1 MELVSS
7 IFSTVQRSI
16 QGRTLVETGGSAVAA
31 VALVWLSFTVAGITG
46 PLGFGVCCLVGFFV
60 LYGVL
65 CWLLHGVL
73 AMKDRLATL
82 AIWSGAL
89 IAFVPLIAVIYYVVY
104 KGLPVVAAN
113 FPSFFVKDF
122 SGYTATA
129 PVTAVGAGAAIVG
142 TIEQVGL
149 ATLFTVPLG
158 ILTATYLV
166 NFRNTLSRVSS
177 SVVDAMTGS
186 PAIIAGLFVYLL
198 WVKPQKESGQTG
210 FAAALALSV
219 MMLPIIV
226 RSTEETLKLLP
237 DSLKEAGL
245 ALGLPFHRVI
255 FKVIVP
261 VGVGGILSGVMLS
274 IARITG
280 ETAPLLFTAFGNP
293 YLSVSLTKPM
303 QSLPLLIYNYA
314 TSPYTDWLNLAWG
327 ASVVLLLW
335 VLFLNIFTKII
346 TRKWK
351 VQL

>member
-1 MELVSS
+1 MNIESVKFRLGKSSGFQILIYVLAFACVIPLLFILGYILKAGFTKINWHFLVNIPKPVGESGGGIANALLGS
-7 IFSTVQRSI
+7 IIIIGVASVIAIPVGIMAGIYLSENKKGRLAYWCRLCTDILQGVPSIVIGIVIYFWLVKPLRGFSA
-16 QGRTLVETGGSAVAA
+16 LAGS
-31 VALVWLSFTVAGITG
+31 VAL
-46 PLGFGVCCLVGFFV
+46 
-60 LYGVL
+60 
-65 CWLLHGVL
+65 
-73 AMKDRLATL
+73 
-82 AIWSGAL
+82 AI
-89 IAFVPLIAVIYYVVY
+89 
-104 KGLPVVAAN
+104 
-113 FPSFFVKDF
+113 
-122 SGYTATA
+122 
-129 PVTAVGAGAAIVG
+129 
-142 TIEQVGL
+142 
-149 ATLFTVPLG
+149 
-158 ILTATYLV
+158 
-166 NFRNTLSRVSS
+166 
-177 SVVDAMTGS
+177 
-186 PAIIAGLFVYLL
+186 
-198 WVKPQKESGQTG
+198 
-210 FAAALALSV
+210 

-245 ALGLPFHRVI
+245 ALGLPFHRVM

-261 VGVGGILSGVMLS
+261 VGIGGILSGVMLS

-303 QSLPLLIYNYA
+303 QSLPLLIFNYA

>member
-1 MELVSS
+1 MNIESVKFRLGKSS
-7 IFSTVQRSI
+7 GFQILIYVLAFACVI
-16 QGRTLVETGGSAVAA
+16 PLLFILGYILK
-31 VALVWLSFTVAGITG
+31 AGITKINWHFLVNIPKPVG
-46 PLGFGVCCLVGFFV
+46 ESGGGIANALLGSVIIIAVASVIAIPIGIMAGIYLSENRNS
-60 LYGVL
+60 
-65 CWLLHGVL
+65 
-73 AMKDRLATL
+73 RLAYWCRLCTDILQGVPSIVIGIVIYFWLVKPLRGFSALAGSVAL
-82 AIWSGAL
+82 AI
-89 IAFVPLIAVIYYVVY
+89 
-104 KGLPVVAAN
+104 
-113 FPSFFVKDF
+113 
-122 SGYTATA
+122 
-129 PVTAVGAGAAIVG
+129 
-142 TIEQVGL
+142 
-149 ATLFTVPLG
+149 
-158 ILTATYLV
+158 
-166 NFRNTLSRVSS
+166 
-177 SVVDAMTGS
+177 
-186 PAIIAGLFVYLL
+186 
-198 WVKPQKESGQTG
+198 
-210 FAAALALSV
+210 

-255 FKVIVP
+255 FKVILP
-261 VGVGGILSGVMLS
+261 VGIGGILSGVMLS

-303 QSLPLLIYNYA
+303 QSLPLLIFNYA

>member
-1 MELVSS
+1 MNIESVKFRLGKSSGFQILIYVLAFACVIPLLFILFYILKAGLTKINWHFLVNIPKPVGES
-7 IFSTVQRSI
+7 
-16 QGRTLVETGGSAVAA
+16 GGGIANALLGSVIIIAVASVIA
-31 VALVWLSFTVAGITG
+31 IPIGIMAGIYLSENRKGRLAYWVRLCTDILQGVPSIVIGIVIYFWLVKPLRGFSALAGSVAL
-46 PLGFGVCCLVGFFV
+46 
-60 LYGVL
+60 
-65 CWLLHGVL
+65 
-73 AMKDRLATL
+73 
-82 AIWSGAL
+82 AI
-89 IAFVPLIAVIYYVVY
+89 
-104 KGLPVVAAN
+104 
-113 FPSFFVKDF
+113 
-122 SGYTATA
+122 
-129 PVTAVGAGAAIVG
+129 
-142 TIEQVGL
+142 
-149 ATLFTVPLG
+149 
-158 ILTATYLV
+158 
-166 NFRNTLSRVSS
+166 
-177 SVVDAMTGS
+177 
-186 PAIIAGLFVYLL
+186 
-198 WVKPQKESGQTG
+198 
-210 FAAALALSV
+210 

-261 VGVGGILSGVMLS
+261 VGIGGILSGVMLS

-293 YLSVSLTKPM
+293 YLSVNITKPM